1 MLALLLNPEDTV
13 ATALSDA
20 ASGDTAEIILGREK
34 TGRSVTA
41 LDAIPFGF
49 KIAVRPMKK
58 GNPVISTVCRS
69 ALRAATSLRV
79 HSSIFITLRVPVA
92 GET

>member
-49 KIAVRPMKK
+49 KIAVRPIEKRK
-58 GNPVISTVCRS
+58 PRDQVRYSSRS

-79 HSSIFITLRVPVA
+79 HSSIFS
-92 GET
+92 

>member
-34 TGRSVTA
+34 PDARSQLWT
-41 LDAIPFGF
+41 
-49 KIAVRPMKK
+49 
-58 GNPVISTVCRS
+58 RS
-69 ALRAATSLRV
+69 RSDSRLR
-79 HSSIFITLRVPVA
+79 
-92 GET
+92 